1 MPSAVEFWLIGLL
14 ALIALIIYYVANS
27 KKRRTAFYQKDNK
40 GWRIIKPRTEQ
51 RISYTIFLIGDAGA
65 GSLMKTE
72 PNFVILRDQLLK
84 AGANSAIYFLG
95 DNVYPYGLPEPTH
108 PLHREGERRLLEQLK
123 ILKDFKGR
131 ICFISGNHDWNK
143 GRRGGYKAM
152 MRQQAY
158 IEAYFGREDVYLPR
172 NGCPGPEEVKLSDEI
187 TAVVIN
193 TQWWVHSGKRPEG
206 KEDGCKVDN
215 EHEFFVE
222 LERMLEKNR
231 DKKIIVIGHHPVY
244 SQAYHGGHFNMKQ
257 HLFPLTEVGHKLYIP
272 FPLLGSIYPMYRKYI
287 GSREDMA
294 HPKYK
299 SMRKRL
305 IGIFSKYDNLIYA
318 AGHDHNLQYLREN
331 KQHYIISGAG
341 CKVNYVKHGK
351 GAQFTHA
358 HKGFFRL
365 DYFTNGDIW
374 LEAWEPGE
382 QGEAVLA
389 FRKELHDN
397 D

>member
-1 MPSAVEFWLIGLL
+1 MLSTSHF
-14 ALIALIIYYVANS
+14 LIAAFVALVVLVLYYIGNS
-27 KKRRTAFYQKDNK
+27 KKRRTAFYQKDNE
-40 GWRIIKPRTEQ
+40 GWEEIKPRVEQ
-51 RISYTIFLIGDAGA
+51 KIRYSIFLIGDAGA
-65 GSLMKTE
+65 GNLIKTE
-72 PNFVILRDQLLK
+72 PNFVILREQLLK
-84 AGANSAIYFLG
+84 ADENSAIYFLG
-95 DNVYPYGLPEPTH
+95 DNVYPYGFPEPAN
-108 PLHREGERRLLEQLK
+108 PLHKQAEKRMMEQLK
-123 ILKDFKGR
+123 IVKDFKGK

-143 GRRGGYKAM
+143 GRKGGYQAM

-158 IEAYFGREDVYLPR
+158 VEAYFGRQGVYLPR
-172 NGCPGPEEVKLSDEI
+172 NGCPGPEEVKLSDDI
-187 TAVVIN
+187 TAVIIN

-206 KEDGCKVDN
+206 KKDGCHVDN
-215 EHEFFVE
+215 EHEFFVQLE
-222 LERMLEKNR
+222 KMLERNRGKN
-231 DKKIIVIGHHPVY
+231 IIVIGHHPMY

-257 HLFPLTEVGHKLYIP
+257 HLFPLTEVSRKLYIP

-305 IGIFSKYDNLIYA
+305 IGIFSKYDDLIYA
-318 AGHDHNLQYLREN
+318 AGHDHNLQYLKEN

-341 CKVNYVKHGK
+341 CKVNYVKR

-374 LEAWEPGE
+374 LEAWEPDELGKPL
-382 QGEAVLA
+382 LA
-389 FRKELHDN
+389 YRKELHDH
-397 D
+397 DQ